1 MSPFLIALAISPG
14 LLICWLVYRADK
26 YERESFGPLA
36 LCFVLGAA
44 ATVPAIVFEKNVI
57 PMVGHIE
64 RDPVL
69 TFLLA
74 FGAIAPVEELV
85 KWLALLLG
93 AFVWRFF
100 NEPFDGIVY
109 SVMVSMG
116 FASLENL
123 AYADVFGRET
133 ALLRAFT
140 AVPAHL
146 VFAVPMGYYAGLAKF
161 APQERTHLLL
171 RGLLVAILLHGAYD
185 FLVMQNW
192 TKWLG
197 SLGAL
202 SVYLCLY
209 YFTNLFREHLEN
221 SPFRPREEELGE
233 NVF

>member
-1 MSPFLIALAISPG
+1 M
-14 LLICWLVYRADK
+14 
-26 YERESFGPLA
+26 
-36 LCFVLGAA
+36 LCFGLGAA
-44 ATVPAIVFEKNVI
+44 VTLPAMVVEQNVI
-57 PMVGHIE
+57 PLVGEIE

-74 FGAIAPVEELV
+74 FGAIAPIEELV
-85 KWLALLLG
+85 KWLALLFG

-109 SVMVSMG
+109 AVMVSMG
-116 FASLENL
+116 FATVENIF
-123 AYADVFGRET
+123 YAGLFGHET

-146 VFAVPMGYYAGLAKF
+146 VFAIAVGYYAGLAKF
-161 APQERTHLLL
+161 NPEQRAHLLL
-171 RGLLVAILLHGAYD
+171 RGLLVSILLHGTYD
-185 FLVMQNW
+185 FLVIQNW

-209 YFTNLFREHLEN
+209 YFGALFREHLEN
-221 SPFRPREEELGE
+221 SPFRPKEEDIEE
-233 NVF
+233 NAF